1 MKPILSLFV
10 IFSLSFLA
18 SCVTPTRT
26 VVVDRRPRRTVIVQ
40 QPREVIVV
48 EKPGRGRGHGKG
60 RGRGHWH

>member
-10 IFSLSFLA
+10 IFSVALLA

-26 VVVDRRPRRTVIVQ
+26 VVVDRRPRRTVVVQ

-48 EKPGRGRGHGKG
+48 EKPGRGRGRGKG
-60 RGRGHWH
+60 RAHWH

>member
-10 IFSLSFLA
+10 IFSLALLA

-26 VVVDRRPRRTVIVQ
+26 VVVDRRPRRTVVVQ

-48 EKPGRGRGHGKG
+48 EKPGRGRGRGK
-60 RGRGHWH
+60 GRGHWH

>member
-10 IFSLSFLA
+10 IFSVAFLA

-26 VVVDRRPRRTVIVQ
+26 VFVDRRPRRTVVVQ

-48 EKPGRGRGHGKG
+48 EKPGRGRGRGKG
-60 RGRGHWH
+60 RAHWH

>member
-1 MKPILSLFV
+1 MKTILSLFV
-10 IFSLSFLA
+10 IFSMVFLG

-26 VVVDRRPRRTVIVQ
+26 VVVDRRPRRTVVVQ

-48 EKPGRGRGHGKG
+48 EKPGRGRGRG

>member
-1 MKPILSLFV
+1 MKTILSLFV
-10 IFSLSFLA
+10 IFSMAFLA

-26 VVVDRRPRRTVIVQ
+26 VVVDRYPRRTVVVQ

-48 EKPGRGRGHGKG
+48 EKPGRGRGRG